1 MAFALHARMLTET
14 NLKRHAE
21 EAMEQARLSEAARR
35 IGLREKVEV
44 YGPRMQA
51 TFAGSPDGIA
61 SLVRNSADLGVSF
74 EQIGAVEG
82 KEHDELSKRLAGL
95 ADVRSC

>member
-1 MAFALHARMLTET
+1 MHTKPI
-14 NLKRHAE
+14 LKCHTAA
-21 EAMEQARLSEAARR
+21 AMDQARLSAATRR
-35 IGLREKVEV
+35 NGLPENVAV

-51 TFAGSPDGIA
+51 PFARSPDGIA